1 MKRKLSKSLSI
12 ILTITI
18 IISVII
24 FAPVTV
30 NAANT
35 ADSIV
40 DIARAEIGNSYYQK
54 YNGHKNAWCADFVT
68 WCAKQAGVSSI
79 LGSSSCYSMY
89 EGMKG
94 SCERVYSPQKGDI
107 VFFYCNKCS
116 TTAGKWCHVGIMED
130 STYSIEGNN
139 WSDGTSK
146 VQRGK
151 SYNHNGNLGYRHGD
165 SSGCITRIYLRPNY
179 DNKTYILPEQP
190 DSISTDYK
198 NYLPGDVVVHWSS
211 SANASSYWLQ
221 GYITYDSGSLK
232 DTSYCFMNCNVGNV
246 TDYKM
251 TLMDTGKYTIYVYG
265 LNENGKSS
273 ANSWNF
279 NVINKSSNPHFLKKC
294 SYDGH
299 TYKIYASSK
308 TWEDTKIWCENNG
321 GHLATVTSSQEQDA
335 IFKLLEDY
343 NNLNFYL
350 GGSFTSGKW
359 KWVTGELFD
368 YTKWASNQPDCAG
381 RKENY
386 IGLWGDVRTEEN
398 LYWNDFTNDYKYMTG
413 FIFESD
419 DLNEKETHTDK
430 LPTIMYSTYSK
441 DFKSENIENG
451 KVCGEIDGNRIRA
464 IKMDLNNC
472 DGCVKYSCHFS
483 NVGWSNFYSDGELC
497 GSDNAGS
504 SIEAVKIEL
513 TGNIA
518 NNYNVYYCSYTQ
530 NLGWLGWAKN
540 GEIAGT
546 TGGSLPITAIKVIL
560 VPKVKYTS
568 HLEDIGWQEF
578 VDENEIS
585 GTTGEKR
592 RIEAVKLKLNDTSYG
607 DIQYTIH
614 IEDLGWGK
622 NVYNGTLS
630 GSTDLSLRA
639 EAIKIALTDEASK
652 KFDILYKV
660 HVAENGWTDWV
671 KNNEIAGTI
680 GQKLRLEAYR
690 VKIVP
695 KGFDKNLSSYQKLT
709 AEVYNVT
716 FNPNGGLC
724 NTSSKEVSYCGF
736 YGTLPKPTKDKN
748 IFIGWYDSADFNN
761 KIEETSIYENKAD
774 VVLYAKW
781 AMINDID
788 LDDSVTVADATLLQK
803 YIANISTLTD
813 DQKLLADCNGD
824 GVIDVR
830 DATYIQKTIVKIPV

>member
-18 IISVII
+18 VISVII

-79 LGSSSCYSMY
+79 FGSSSCYSMY

-359 KWVTGELFD
+359 KWVTGEPFD

-660 HVAENGWTDWV
+660 HVAENGWTDWA

-788 LDDSVTVADATLLQK
+788 LDNSVTVADATLLQK
-803 YIANISTLTD
+803 YVVGIATLTD

-824 GVIDVR
+824 GVINVR
-830 DATYIQKTIVKIPV
+830 DATYVQKTIVKIPV